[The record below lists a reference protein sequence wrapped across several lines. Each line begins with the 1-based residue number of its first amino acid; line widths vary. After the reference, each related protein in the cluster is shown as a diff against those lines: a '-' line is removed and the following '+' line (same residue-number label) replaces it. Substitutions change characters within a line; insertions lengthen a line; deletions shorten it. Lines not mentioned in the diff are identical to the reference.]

1 MKTSVAPNGKTV
13 APSIIIIRQTVAMK
27 KAKEIGFI
35 PKMPQY
41 PQKID
46 KQGNPLEPSKES
58 VRGFMSRFF
67 NWESI
72 VNHRHREYLLSLS
85 KQRPDLSPDF
95 ISLREKYKKN

>member
-1 MKTSVAPNGKTV
+1 MKQSVSPSGKTV
-13 APSIIIIRQTVAMK
+13 APNLIIIRQTVAKK

-35 PKMPQY
+35 PTMPKY

-46 KQGNPLEPSKES
+46 NQGNPLEPSKES

-72 VNHRHREYLLSLS
+72 VNHRHREYLQSIS
-85 KQRPDLSPDF
+85 KQKPELSPDF
-95 ISLREKYKKN
+95 VSLREKYKKN

>member
-1 MKTSVAPNGKTV
+1 MKQSVAPNGKTV
-13 APSIIIIRQTVAMK
+13 APNLIIIRQTVAMK

-35 PKMPQY
+35 PTMPKY

-46 KQGNPLEPSKES
+46 KQGNQLEPSEES

-72 VNHRHREYLLSLS
+72 VKHRHREHLLSLS
-85 KQRPDLSPDF
+85 KQKPDLSPDS

>member
-1 MKTSVAPNGKTV
+1 MKNQLALSGKTV
-13 APSIIIIRQTVAMK
+13 APNLIIIRQTVAMK

-46 KQGNPLEPSKES
+46 KSGNPLEPSEES

-72 VNHRHREYLLSLS
+72 VNHRHREYLQSIS
-85 KQRPDLSPDF
+85 KQKPELSPDF
-95 ISLREKYKKN
+95 VSLREKYKKN